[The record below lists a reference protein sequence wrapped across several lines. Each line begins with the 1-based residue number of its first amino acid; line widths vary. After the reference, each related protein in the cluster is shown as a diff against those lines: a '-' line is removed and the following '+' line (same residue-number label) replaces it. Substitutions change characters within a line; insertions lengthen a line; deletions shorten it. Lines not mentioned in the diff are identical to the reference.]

1 MNPPAASDLIVAV
14 GVGTGLLVAVLV
26 YLAIALSRLSAVSAA
41 FTSAALA
48 LLLVFVAALARTP
61 IALALVTS
69 AIALAM
75 GHAGHA
81 LGRRQA
87 TTPAA
92 AGPLR
97 SAGPASLSPA
107 TRRDTSPATGAATPQ
122 VSSTASNTPLS
133 ARSLGRYA
141 IDREIGRGAMGAV
154 YLGRDPKIGR
164 QVAIKTMALTQEF
177 EGDALTEARQRFFR
191 EAETA
196 GRLQHR
202 DIVTI
207 FDAGEDQGLAFIAM
221 EFLRGDDLQRH
232 TQPGALLA
240 PALVVGIAARVAE
253 ALAYAHSQGVVHR
266 DIKPANVMVDLASDA
281 VKVTDFG
288 IARITDASRTRTGV
302 VLGTPSFMSPEHMS
316 GLRVDGRSDLYSL
329 GVMTFQ
335 LLTGRLPHR
344 GDSMAMLM
352 HQIANAPAPDL
363 RTLRPELPEA
373 LTQVVARSLE
383 KNPAQR
389 HADGRQMA
397 EALAATIP
405 LLAGLGGITPSAGA
419 DPASVAT
426 APSKEFAATVKWN
439 RDDPGHNSGL

>member
-1 MNPPAASDLIVAV
+1 MTSPTAPDLIALGVGVALLLAVLGYLAAALPRLNAASAV
-14 GVGTGLLVAVLV
+14 
-26 YLAIALSRLSAVSAA
+26 
-41 FTSAALA
+41 FTTAALA
-48 LLLVFVAALARTP
+48 LLLMFLAAVAGTP
-61 IALALVTS
+61 LALALVT
-69 AIALAM
+69 AAAALAM

-87 TTPAA
+87 APKAPRRAAPSAAGSPPAVAPKTPPVAQAAASPAA
-92 AGPLR
+92 R
-97 SAGPASLSPA
+97 PA
-107 TRRDTSPATGAATPQ
+107 DTPVPG
-122 VSSTASNTPLS
+122 
-133 ARSLGRYA
+133 RSLGRYT
-141 IDREIGRGAMGAV
+141 IDRELGRGAMGAV

-207 FDAGEDQGLAFIAM
+207 FDAGEDQGLAYIAM

-266 DIKPANVMVDLASDA
+266 DIKPANVMLDRVNGGL
-281 VKVTDFG
+281 KLMDFG
-288 IARITDASRTRTGV
+288 IARVGDGSRTRTGL

-329 GVMTFQ
+329 GVMVFQ

-344 GDSMAMLM
+344 ADSMAMLM

-373 LTQVVARSLE
+373 LALVVAKSLE
-383 KNPAQR
+383 KSPTQR
-389 HADGRQMA
+389 HVDGRQMA

-405 LLAGLGGITPSAGA
+405 LLAGRGTAAAPTPGTG
-419 DPASVAT
+419 PAA
-426 APSKEFAATVKWN
+426 APDSDGFAATVKWN
-439 RDDPGHNSGL
+439 RDDPGHNSRL